1 MTPATKR
8 VTAIVVGFVV
18 LVVALN
24 LLARGLDDAAG
35 GREPGGE
42 PGSSYAT
49 AGEGLAAAVDLLAR
63 WGHRVERVNGDLSD
77 AAITTDAVLVV
88 VDPGPLAAD
97 DVAAV
102 GRHLAAGGRV
112 VLAGAATSDVRRLV
126 PDAPAYGAGDT
137 RYTNI
142 SARLGQVRVVTA
154 AGSAAYDGAGATTP
168 LVSRGDRVL
177 VATAPVGGGEL
188 VLLADSSPLT
198 NRFLADADNAAFA
211 VELAGGGRA
220 PIVFAEGVHGYSSA
234 RGLGAIPSHWKV
246 ALFGIAGAAVLFAWG
261 RARRLGPPDRPHR
274 PLPPAR
280 AEYVDAL
287 AAALEHTRD
296 PAAALAELASITRDR
311 ADRESIVLDDADR
324 VALATP
330 PNDNSEVRALGRV
343 AARVARRDSES
354 RSEP

>member
-1 MTPATKR
+1 MMTELLTVAETARLLKVNP
-8 VTAIVVGFVV
+8 VT
-18 LVVALN
+18 
-24 LLARGLDDAAG
+24 
-35 GREPGGE
+35 
-42 PGSSYAT
+42 
-49 AGEGLAAAVDLLAR
+49 
-63 WGHRVERVNGDLSD
+63 
-77 AAITTDAVLVV
+77 
-88 VDPGPLAAD
+88 
-97 DVAAV
+97 
-102 GRHLAAGGRV
+102 
-112 VLAGAATSDVRRLV
+112 VRRYIADGRL
-126 PDAPAYGAGDT
+126 PAA
-137 RYTNI
+137 RY
-142 SARLGQVRVVTA
+142 AVQV
-154 AGSAAYDGAGATTP
+154 GS
-168 LVSRGDRVL
+168 
-177 VATAPVGGGEL
+177 
-188 VLLADSSPLT
+188 
-198 NRFLADADNAAFA
+198 FADADNAAFA

-311 ADRESIVLDDADR
+311 ADRESIVLDGADR